1 MGSISLRDVAVIAS
15 TPLFRNLNLV
25 IGERDRLGL
34 VAGNGAGKSTLLKC
48 LAGLIEPTSGEIIRS
63 RGMRVALVEQDV
75 PETLLDLSL
84 HDAVLNALPPLER
97 DTQEWRVHVV
107 LDEFETP
114 PDLRERPVRA
124 LSGGWQ
130 RLALIARAWVTEP
143 DVLLF
148 DEPTNHLD
156 LEKLLLLERW
166 IANAAGSIPM
176 VIASH
181 DRDFLDACTT
191 KTLFLRPETSVMFAH
206 PYRRARGLLADHDA
220 ALADKNEKDRREIK
234 RLRQNAGE
242 LRNVGINSGS
252 DLLLTKA
259 KQLNKRAEALEDGL
273 QALHKE
279 RSGEIRLGNRG
290 THARVLLTLEN
301 VTVCRPDGARLFE
314 IPKLEVAQA
323 DRIVLLG
330 KNGAG
335 KSQLIRLLHKAMRAQ
350 GGEAGI
356 KVSPSVALGYTDQD
370 MSQLPDKATP
380 FDFILSTFRL
390 GDQKSMGLL
399 AGAGFSVE
407 KQRQPIAKLS
417 PGQKARL
424 GLLALR
430 LVEPNFYL
438 MDEPTNHVDI
448 PGREALETEI
458 LSTEATGILVSHDRS
473 FVKTVGTRFLV
484 IERAR
489 LREEDSPDVFFAALA
504 GDAPSR

>member
-63 RGMRVALVEQDV
+63 RGMRIALVEQDM
-75 PETLLDLSL
+75 PDALLDLSL
-84 HDAVLNALPPLER
+84 HEAVLAALPPPER
-97 DTQEWRVHVV
+97 DMQEWRVHVV

-143 DVLLF
+143 DALLL

-181 DRDFLDACTT
+181 DRDFLNACTT
-191 KTLFLRPETSVMFAH
+191 KTLFLRPDASVMFSH
-206 PYRRARGLLADHDA
+206 PYGRARELLADHDE
-220 ALADKNEKDRREIK
+220 ALANKNEKDRREIK

-259 KQLNKRAEALEDGL
+259 KQLNKRAEALEEGL
-273 QALHKE
+273 SAQHKE
-279 RSGEIRLGNRG
+279 RSGDIRLGNRG

-301 VTVCRPDGARLFE
+301 VAVRRPDGERLFE

-330 KNGAG
+330 RNGAG
-335 KSQLIRLLHKAMRAQ
+335 KSQLIRLLHKAMSAA
-350 GGEAGI
+350 GEASGI
-356 KVSPSVALGYTDQD
+356 KVSPTVTLGYTDQD
-370 MSQLPDKATP
+370 MAQLPDKATP
-380 FDFILSTFRL
+380 LDFILSAFRL
-390 GDQKSMGLL
+390 GDQKSLSLL
-399 AGAGFSVE
+399 AGAGFPVE

-424 GLLALR
+424 ALLALR
-430 LVEPNFYL
+430 LSEPNFYL

-448 PGREALETEI
+448 LGREALEAEI
-458 LSTEATGILVSHDRS
+458 LSHEATGILVSHDRS
-473 FVKTVGTRFLV
+473 FVKTVGTRFFV
-484 IERAR
+484 IERMR
-489 LREEDSPDVFFAALA
+489 LREVDTPEVFYAALD
-504 GDAPSR
+504 GDALSR